1 MHVSCEFAT
10 EQIKGAIATN
20 PWLYPNIQNFDLFF
34 LEPKNTQYGQ
44 QYAVIDNKTGLN
56 FLAQL
61 SFSYLLK
68 RLNRYLARLLRR
80 LERGERLLQVV
91 GVRLHA
97 PVENTILNLMRTT
110 QF

>member
-1 MHVSCEFAT
+1 MNKRMDGVHAP
-10 EQIKGAIATN
+10 QI
-20 PWLYPNIQNFDLFF
+20 F
-34 LEPKNTQYGQ
+34 LPSS
-44 QYAVIDNKTGLN
+44 L
-56 FLAQL
+56 LHC
-61 SFSYLLK
+61 SFLK

-110 QF
+110 